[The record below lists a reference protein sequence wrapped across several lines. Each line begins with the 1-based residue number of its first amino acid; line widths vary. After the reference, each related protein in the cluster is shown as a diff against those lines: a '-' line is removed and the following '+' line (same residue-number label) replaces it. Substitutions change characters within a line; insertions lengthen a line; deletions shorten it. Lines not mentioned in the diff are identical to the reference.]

1 MFNLYWNLVGGTCT
15 FCYGGHDKEEPD
27 NMTTLTRIVCQGNYH
42 LTLKKKG
49 GGGLRFIAKIKA
61 KKKSN
66 NKKINK

>member
-49 GGGLRFIAKIKA
+49 GGAKIYSKNKG
-61 KKKSN
+61 KKKKVII
-66 NKKINK
+66 KK